1 MNKEKFNQVFPK
13 SKINWEVI
21 EPHLSKIKNVPE
33 FLAQCGHESQGFT
46 KFVENMNY
54 SADRLKV
61 VFKKYF
67 PTDDLANQYAR
78 NPEKIGNRVYA
89 NRMGNGPE
97 SSGDGFKYRGRGCI
111 HTTGKLNYGMCAE
124 TTGIDCLNHPELL
137 ETPEGAIISAV
148 WYWTTNG
155 LNNVSDFTT
164 LTKRINGG
172 TNGLAERQ
180 DLLAKLK
187 S

>member
-13 SKINWEVI
+13 SKISWEVI

-54 SADRLKV
+54 SAERLMV

-78 NPEKIGNRVYA
+78 KPEKIGNRVYA

-97 SSGDGFKYRGRGCI
+97 ASGDGFKYRGRGCI